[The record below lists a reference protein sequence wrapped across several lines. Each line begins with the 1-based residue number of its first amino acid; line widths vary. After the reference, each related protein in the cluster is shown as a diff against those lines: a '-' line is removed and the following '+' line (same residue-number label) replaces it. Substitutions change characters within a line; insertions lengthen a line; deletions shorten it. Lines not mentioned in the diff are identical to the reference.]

1 MRVNA
6 FRRLISYNSGSRIAM
21 DSALTQHSFPVTRI
35 VRSRIDSV
43 DFDNLGFEDDF
54 SDHMFRCEFRDGQWI
69 EPQIVPYG
77 AFQIYPG
84 ALCLHYG
91 QAVFEGLKAF
101 RGIDGNIRVF
111 RPDMNAERLRNS
123 CERLCIPPVDEELFC
138 SAIDELV
145 SLDEKWI
152 PSKRGES
159 LYVRPLIFAT
169 EPNLQV
175 KAADRY
181 LFLIITSPVKE
192 YFSERKGGISLRAEP
207 RYTRAAPGGTGFAKT
222 GGNYAGTLR
231 PGEDSIAQGFDQTL
245 WLDGVEHLYVEEVG
259 QMNIFFRIGDT
270 FVTPPLQGTILPGV
284 TRNSVLTLLKDR
296 GEKCEERRIR
306 IEEIIEAHHNGS
318 LTEVFGAGTAAVIT
332 PVGRIAYQDE
342 VIDLDADAPE
352 LMSKRLYDGI
362 VDIQTGAV
370 EDVHGWNRVVTSSDG
385 AAASAKV
392 V

>member
-1 MRVNA
+1 MK
-6 FRRLISYNSGSRIAM
+6 
-21 DSALTQHSFPVTRI
+21 QHHFPVTR
-35 VRSRIDSV
+35 VDRTHIDSV
-43 DFDNLGFEDDF
+43 DFDNLGFDADF
-54 SDHMFRCEFRDGQWI
+54 SDHMFRCEYRDGQWI
-69 EPQIVPYG
+69 EPRIVPYG
-77 AFQIYPG
+77 AFDMYPG

-101 RGIDGNIRVF
+101 RGEDGNVRVF
-111 RPDMNAERLRNS
+111 RPEMNAKRLEDS
-123 CERLCIPPVDEELFC
+123 CERLCIPPVDADLFC

-145 SLDEKWI
+145 RVDEKWI
-152 PSKRGES
+152 PSRRGES

-175 KAADRY
+175 KAANSY

-222 GGNYAGTLR
+222 GGNYAATLR
-231 PGEDSIAQGFDQTL
+231 PGEDSTTQGFDQTL
-245 WLDGVEHLYVEEVG
+245 WLDGIDHLYVEEVG

-284 TRNSVLTLLKDR
+284 TRNSVLTLLHDR
-296 GEKCEERRIR
+296 GEKCEERRIT
-306 IEEIIEAHHNGS
+306 IEEIISASRDGS
-318 LTEVFGAGTAAVIT
+318 LKEVFGAGTAAVIT

-342 VIDLDADAPE
+342 VIELDADAPG
-352 LMSKRLYDGI
+352 LASRQLYDSI

-370 EDVHGWNRVVTSSDG
+370 ADNHGWNRIITIPDSTLNANVV
-385 AAASAKV
+385 
-392 V
+392 